1 MQYQKTRKARK
12 TRMES
17 TMTEQMWELA
27 RGGQDDAA
35 AQGALGVTATATEPE
50 RGVRA
55 ERSFGGLGARAGSMA
70 GVGVVAAMAGAAAA
84 VGAGRLD
91 RIGDANGSAEL
102 IAGIALF
109 ASGLLAAVV
118 CVARTRLEAQ
128 DAEIERLSLCAL
140 DAELLGGMGIDRSL
154 DGLAADGC
162 PIRAGDAALE
172 RYLAELD
179 GYQVLESGR

>member
-35 AQGALGVTATATEPE
+35 TQGAPGVTATEPE